1 MPSNINNL
9 EILKSILENNHQPQ
23 LLDTHPW
30 TRSLMVMHAS
40 MDMPDL
46 LKKSPGQRLVL
57 VIANLFTKMMP
68 ANPPR
73 RGKRLDTRWGEFGIL
88 AAQYFA
94 PLIYGEPV
102 PASLREAWGHID
114 QSILLFVYGKP
125 GEALS
130 ETEKEPYRL
139 VGNELSIAPNSTL
152 SDWHR
157 KGLERLIGIILRRE
171 SYLSGTMIMPA
182 IISQDVQP
190 ADSSIHKSDSPRT
203 GKGRY
208 IFIFLGILL
217 LGLLLFDGMRF
228 WKIYKQT
235 MLVRQEVIQMRD
247 FITSPGSELDRVK
260 LAGPALSTLRQD
272 FKILKNETESFLSI
286 GLLLRWVPIYGGDLA
301 SAQSMVNMADSLLA
315 SADISYK
322 AVTPLLEENGTHGIT
337 PTRLTEVL
345 VQAQPQLI
353 EADRQINLAKAAR
366 DHLETERLTPEI
378 RNLIV
383 KNLDPL
389 ITLMADGLSV
399 AEDLPRLMGATSEGP
414 KSYLVLA
421 QNEDELRPT
430 GGFITAVGTLLVDSG
445 RISDLTFVN
454 SYDLDNWSKPYPA
467 APWQLQQYMDT
478 SVMVLRDT
486 SWFTNYPT
494 AALYAETMYSY
505 VNAQS
510 VDGVIAFDQQ
520 FLVEI
525 LDAIGPIT
533 LEGVSYP
540 IDASNV
546 IAYMR
551 TTKTPTAAD
560 LASNIKDSTGMSKVI
575 FIKEIADVLV
585 DKIINGDVPLENLV
599 PALLRALNEH
609 QLLLKIDSPSIT
621 DILARYRWD
630 GAVRPDLGDF
640 LMVADTN
647 VGFNKTNVVVQSS
660 LVYDVDLT
668 KPDSPIGSLTV
679 VRTNNAAPVI
689 CNQAAYKPNPPAGE
703 EKYLITDCYWNYLRV
718 YVPSEAKLVEAT
730 PQFVPA
736 NWMIV
741 KQDVAAQVDDLDEK
755 IDGVKAFGTLQV
767 IPGGE
772 SLTTSFQFALPA
784 SIIQSEAGQSIYHL
798 LVQKQPGT
806 QAIPVTIRVHLPNNA
821 SIKMAP
827 VGAVIQNPNILYQ
840 TNLQTDIEFEIVF
853 QAP

>member
-1 MPSNINNL
+1 MPSDINNL
-9 EILKSILENNHQPQ
+9 EILKSILENYHQPQ

-30 TRSLMVMHAS
+30 TRSLIVMHAS

-46 LKKSPGQRLVL
+46 VKKSPGQRLVL

-73 RGKRLDTRWGEFGIL
+73 RSKRLDTRWGEFGIL

-94 PLIYGEPV
+94 PLIHGEPV

-114 QSILLFVYGKP
+114 QSILLFVYGKS

-130 ETEKEPYRL
+130 EAEQEPYRL
-139 VGNELSIAPNSTL
+139 VGNELDIAPNSTL

-171 SYLSGTMIMPA
+171 SYLSGTMNMPA
-182 IISQDVQP
+182 VISQDVRP
-190 ADSSIHKSDSPRT
+190 ADSSMHKSDSRT
-203 GKGRY
+203 AGKGRY
-208 IFIFLGILL
+208 ILISLGILL

-228 WKIYKQT
+228 WKIYKQS
-235 MLVRQEVIQMRD
+235 MLVRQEVIQMRG

-272 FKILKNETESFLSI
+272 FRILKNETESFLSM
-286 GLLLRWVPIYGGDLA
+286 GLLLKWVPIYGGDLA

-315 SADISYK
+315 SADIAYK
-322 AVTPLLEENGTHGIT
+322 AVTPLLDENDTQGIS

-366 DHLETERLTPEI
+366 DHLETERLTPGI
-378 RNLIV
+378 RNLVV

-430 GGFITAVGTLLVDSG
+430 GGFITAVGTFLVESG
-445 RISDLTFVN
+445 RISDLTFLN

-486 SWFTNYPT
+486 SWYTNYPT

-505 VNAQS
+505 VSAQS

-540 IDASNV
+540 IDSSNV

-560 LASNIKDSTGMSKVI
+560 LASDINDSSGMSKVI

-585 DKIINGDVPLENLV
+585 EKIINGDVPLENLL

-621 DILARYRWD
+621 DILARHRWD
-630 GAVRPDLGDF
+630 GAVRPEAGDF
-640 LMVADTN
+640 LMVTDTN

-668 KPDSPIGSLTV
+668 KPAVPSSSLTV
-679 VRTNNAAPVI
+679 IHINNAAAVI
-689 CNQAAYKPNPPAGE
+689 CNQAAFKPNPPRGE
-703 EKYLITDCYWNYLRV
+703 EKYLITDCYWNYMRV
-718 YVPSEAKLVEAT
+718 YVPSGTKLIEAT

-741 KQDVAAQVDDLDEK
+741 KQDVAAHVDNLDEK
-755 IDGVKAFGTLQV
+755 IDGVQTFGTLQV

-772 SLTTSFQFALPA
+772 SLTTSFQFAMPA
-784 SIIQSEAGQSIYHL
+784 SIIQSDAGQSIYHL

-806 QAIPVTIRVHLPNNA
+806 QSIPITIRVHLPNNA
-821 SIKMAP
+821 SIKKGP
-827 VGAVIQNPNILYQ
+827 DGAVFQNPNILYQ
-840 TNLQTDIEFEIVF
+840 TNLQTDIEFEIVYK
-853 QAP
+853 AP

>member
-1 MPSNINNL
+1 
-9 EILKSILENNHQPQ
+9 
-23 LLDTHPW
+23 
-30 TRSLMVMHAS
+30 
-40 MDMPDL
+40 
-46 LKKSPGQRLVL
+46 
-57 VIANLFTKMMP
+57 
-68 ANPPR
+68 
-73 RGKRLDTRWGEFGIL
+73 
-88 AAQYFA
+88 
-94 PLIYGEPV
+94 
-102 PASLREAWGHID
+102 
-114 QSILLFVYGKP
+114 
-125 GEALS
+125 
-130 ETEKEPYRL
+130 
-139 VGNELSIAPNSTL
+139 
-152 SDWHR
+152 
-157 KGLERLIGIILRRE
+157 
-171 SYLSGTMIMPA
+171 
-182 IISQDVQP
+182 
-190 ADSSIHKSDSPRT
+190 
-203 GKGRY
+203 
-208 IFIFLGILL
+208 
-217 LGLLLFDGMRF
+217 
-228 WKIYKQT
+228 
-235 MLVRQEVIQMRD
+235 
-247 FITSPGSELDRVK
+247 
-260 LAGPALSTLRQD
+260 
-272 FKILKNETESFLSI
+272 
-286 GLLLRWVPIYGGDLA
+286 
-301 SAQSMVNMADSLLA
+301 MVNMADSLLA
-315 SADISYK
+315 SADIAYK
-322 AVTPLLEENGTHGIT
+322 AVMPLLDENDTQGIS

-366 DHLETERLTPEI
+366 DHLETERLTPGI
-378 RNLIV
+378 RNLVV

-430 GGFITAVGTLLVDSG
+430 GGFITAVGTFLVESG
-445 RISDLTFVN
+445 RISDLTFLN

-486 SWFTNYPT
+486 SWYTNYPT

-505 VNAQS
+505 VSAQS

-540 IDASNV
+540 IDSSNV

-560 LASNIKDSTGMSKVI
+560 LASDINDSSGMSKVI

-585 DKIINGDVPLENLV
+585 EKIINGDVPLENLL

-621 DILARYRWD
+621 DILARHRWD
-630 GAVRPDLGDF
+630 GAVRPETGDF
-640 LMVADTN
+640 LMVTDTN

-668 KPDSPIGSLTV
+668 KPAVPSSSLTV
-679 VRTNNAAPVI
+679 IHRNNAAAVI
-689 CNQAAYKPNPPAGE
+689 CNQAAFKPNPPPGE
-703 EKYLITDCYWNYLRV
+703 EKYLITDCYWNYMRV
-718 YVPSEAKLVEAT
+718 YVPSGTKLIEAT

-741 KQDVAAQVDDLDEK
+741 KQDVAARVDNLDEK
-755 IDGVKAFGTLQV
+755 IDGVQTFGTLQV

-772 SLTTSFQFALPA
+772 SLTTSFQFAMPA
-784 SIIQSEAGQSIYHL
+784 SIIQSDAGQSIYHL

-806 QAIPVTIRVHLPNNA
+806 QSIPITIRVHLPNNA
-821 SIKMAP
+821 SIKKVP
-827 VGAVIQNPNILYQ
+827 DGAVVQNPNILYQ
-840 TNLQTDIEFEIVF
+840 TNLKTDIEFEIVYK
-853 QAP
+853 AP